1 MLLRG
6 ALIGALLSWVAA
18 RATTAAGQ
26 LFLPVPL
33 LGYFRADAGLLLV
46 ALACTA
52 AALLPWWRL
61 LPATCVGLAGPMA
74 LFAVGLDPPRFRHG
88 GDKPVQVLNGST
100 AYFVSVAGALSPAEC
115 AALVRAV
122 WDVRPSWT
130 HASHAG
136 ALRALAYFHFPWSA
150 NFDKG
155 DDPAEARC
163 HAPLWSFSYGLR
175 FLMGHESHHATHPQG
190 AERRAALLREPSWTV
205 LGPFLDRCSKRLYVG
220 AQPSRGKQSASSRSL
235 RRSVARSRPTS
246 TPPPTASSL
255 GATTGAGSGSARRR
269 SRSTCRTCSGT
280 RCTTGTPTQ
289 STCATCAATSEARVS
304 TSCAALPPP
313 PPPSCC
319 RWSPRPA
326 PGCSTTTRLA
336 GRSRRTSTGTQWGR
350 CTPLRSGPPTRSAH
364 GRTASGPRARRA
376 SPCRRLGYGVA
387 SGGSCTTETH
397 IHRPFVV
404 RKERIRSPI
413 ARGLLELWMHIGKPK

>member
-52 AALLPWWRL
+52 AALLPWRRL

-122 WDVRPSWT
+122 WDVRTSWT

-136 ALRALAYFHFPWSA
+136 ALRACTPPSPAERRLVPDLSWRPLAGALAYFHFPWSA

-163 HAPLWSFSYGLR
+163 HVSSRPTVPTAAA
-175 FLMGHESHHATHPQG
+175 SHRPRRCRLPTSLA
-190 AERRAALLREPSWTV
+190 AAARRAASPPAAAAAASR
-205 LGPFLDRCSKRLYVG
+205 RLCG
-220 AQPSRGKQSASSRSL
+220 PSRTACAS
-235 RRSVARSRPTS
+235 
-246 TPPPTASSL
+246 
-255 GATTGAGSGSARRR
+255 
-269 SRSTCRTCSGT
+269 
-280 RCTTGTPTQ
+280 
-289 STCATCAATSEARVS
+289 
-304 TSCAALPPP
+304 
-313 PPPSCC
+313 
-319 RWSPRPA
+319 
-326 PGCSTTTRLA
+326 
-336 GRSRRTSTGTQWGR
+336 
-350 CTPLRSGPPTRSAH
+350 
-364 GRTASGPRARRA
+364 
-376 SPCRRLGYGVA
+376 
-387 SGGSCTTETH
+387 
-397 IHRPFVV
+397 
-404 RKERIRSPI
+404 
-413 ARGLLELWMHIGKPK
+413 

>member
-6 ALIGALLSWVAA
+6 ALIGALLSWVAV

-33 LGYFRADAGLLLV
+33 LGYFRAEAGLLLV

-52 AALLPWWRL
+52 AALLPWRRL

-136 ALRALAYFHFPWSA
+136 ALAYFHFPWSA

-155 DDPAEARC
+155 DDPAE
-163 HAPLWSFSYGLR
+163 APLWSFSYGLR

-190 AERRAALLREPSWTV
+190 AERRAAVAREA
-205 LGPFLDRCSKRLYVG
+205 KRLFPLF
-220 AQPSRGKQSASSRSL
+220 APL
-235 RRSVARSRPTS
+235 RRALAAHFNT
-246 TPPPTASSL
+246 TADRVIFGGDDGGWERL
-255 GATTGAGSGSARRR
+255 GAPSV
-269 SRSTCRTCSGT
+269 
-280 RCTTGTPTQ
+280 Q
-289 STCATCAATSEARVS
+289 VY
-304 TSCAALPPP
+304 LPNML
-313 PPPSCC
+313 
-319 RWSPRPA
+319 WH
-326 PGCSTTTRLA
+326 TVHN
-336 GRSRRTSTGTQWGR
+336 RRTD
-350 CTPLRSGPPTRSAH
+350 A
-364 GRTASGPRARRA
+364 
-376 SPCRRLGYGVA
+376 
-387 SGGSCTTETH
+387 
-397 IHRPFVV
+397 V
-404 RKERIRSPI
+404 RGDR
-413 ARGLLELWMHIGKPK
+413 

>member
-136 ALRALAYFHFPWSA
+136 ALAYFHFPWSA

-155 DDPAEARC
+155 DDPAE
-163 HAPLWSFSYGLR
+163 APLWSFSYGLR

-190 AERRAALLREPSWTV
+190 AERRAAVAREAKRLFPLFAPLRRALAAHFNTTADRVIFGGDDGGWERLGAPSVQVYLPNMLWHTV
-205 LGPFLDRCSKRLYVG
+205 HNRHTDAVYVRHLRRYLGGQRFDELRCSAATATSFLL
-220 AQPSRGKQSASSRSL
+220 PL
-235 RRSVARSRPTS
+235 VAP
-246 TPPPTASSL
+246 A
-255 GATTGAGSGSARRR
+255 GAGLLYYDAPRGQISENEHRY
-269 SRSTCRTCSGT
+269 TVGT
-280 RCTTGTPTQ
+280 LHAFAVWTPH
-289 STCATCAATSEARVS
+289 SIRPWPYREWAAGEARV
-304 TSCAALPPP
+304 TVQTF
-313 PPPSCC
+313 
-319 RWSPRPA
+319 
-326 PGCSTTTRLA
+326 GI
-336 GRSRRTSTGTQWGR
+336 R
-350 CTPLRSGPPTRSAH
+350 CGEWWVMYH
-364 GRTASGPRARRA
+364 
-376 SPCRRLGYGVA
+376 
-387 SGGSCTTETH
+387 
-397 IHRPFVV
+397 
-404 RKERIRSPI
+404 
-413 ARGLLELWMHIGKPK
+413 